1 MKTLMILIVA
11 AGISAGDDPQSALEI
26 REIEFRNL
34 DACQRMAEAL
44 NQAGRSAEQ
53 RAMNVL
59 AKQPSLRLP
68 LTVPVV
74 IAECIDP

>member
-11 AGISAGDDPQSALEI
+11 AGISAGNDPQSALEV

-34 DACQRMAEAL
+34 DACQRMAAAL
-44 NQAGRSAEQ
+44 NQAGRGAEQ
-53 RAMNVL
+53 RVFNVL
-59 AKQPSLRLP
+59 AKQPNLKLP
-68 LTVPVV
+68 LSVPVV